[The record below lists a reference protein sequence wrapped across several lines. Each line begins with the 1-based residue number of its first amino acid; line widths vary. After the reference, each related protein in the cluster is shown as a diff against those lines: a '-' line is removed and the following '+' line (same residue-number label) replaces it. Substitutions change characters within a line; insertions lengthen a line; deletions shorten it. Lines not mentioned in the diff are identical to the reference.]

1 MNPSL
6 CKDSCVMQKQTEPPI
21 FSYAELRH
29 AFQHAQKDA
38 PFLRLAFLPTQIT
51 HITYLLRVIAP
62 LFLMAF
68 AGAYF
73 LENAWLFGLTITLEV
88 LAIFLIESEI
98 QRGVLAELPE
108 DTAVQNLHKQPRRL
122 RRPII
127 RYAYFKKQMNALSS
141 QPSIL
146 KIAAALDIVE
156 INRSNRPPG
165 LTGLLRHPMMVAL
178 FVGIAVYAFNTK
190 IVGGPGPIPSADWS
204 HFLLSLFALSVLF
217 WVASIAYALRYM
229 EPLEEWQF
237 ECCLRWYL
245 LERKLEGPLK
255 KCSRKRQP

>member
-1 MNPSL
+1 
-6 CKDSCVMQKQTEPPI
+6 MQKQAEPPI
-21 FSYAELRH
+21 FSYAELRY
-29 AFQHAQKDA
+29 AFQHAQRGA
-38 PFLRLAFLPTQIT
+38 PFLRLAFLPTQAT
-51 HITYLLRVIAP
+51 YITYSLRVIGL

-68 AGAYF
+68 TGAYL
-73 LENAWLFGLTITLEV
+73 LENVWLFALVITLEV
-88 LAIFLIESEI
+88 LAMFLIESEI
-98 QRGVLAELPE
+98 QRGAPAELPE
-108 DTAVQNLHKQPRRL
+108 DSALQNLHKQPRRL

-127 RYAYFKKQMNALSS
+127 RYAYFKRQMNTLSS
-141 QPSIL
+141 QPSML
-146 KIAAALDIVE
+146 EVEAALDIVE

-190 IVGGPGPIPSADWS
+190 IVGGHGPSPTVDWS
-204 HFLLSLFALSVLF
+204 PFLLSLFTLAVLF
-217 WVASIAYALRYM
+217 LGASISYALRYM

-245 LERKLEGPLK
+245 LERKSEGQMK